1 MQTQTLTFA
10 VQTITQN
17 CSTEPI
23 IDMYVN
29 KETARIGRGVLYQ
42 PRPSFAGGSI
52 SWFDDRTLLRQK
64 N

>member
-10 VQTITQN
+10 VQTLKQTW
-17 CSTEPI
+17 STEPN
-23 IDMYVN
+23 IDMYSN
-29 KETARIGRGVLYQ
+29 KETARIGRGSLYQ